1 MNTRTYNRNSVL
13 AFPKTC
19 DYACA
24 VERPREFDWQDRLVM
39 WACAVCFVLVAVIVV
54 LT

>member
-1 MNTRTYNRNSVL
+1 MNARRYPRTLRE
-13 AFPKTC
+13 AFNDA

-39 WACAVCFVLVAVIVV
+39 WACAVGFLTALAVV
-54 LT
+54 LR